1 MEVPRTSAYCVTA
14 LIFPGGMRVPSH
26 RPHCFFRMFQ
36 RLVVGGGNEAVVFGL
51 ERDRQ
56 AIKNLH

>member
-14 LIFPGGMRVPSH
+14 LIFPCGMRAPSH
-26 RPHCFFRMFQ
+26 RPHCSCRRFQ
-36 RLVVGGGNEAVVFGL
+36 LLVVGGGIGAVVFRL

-56 AIKNLH
+56 VIKNLH